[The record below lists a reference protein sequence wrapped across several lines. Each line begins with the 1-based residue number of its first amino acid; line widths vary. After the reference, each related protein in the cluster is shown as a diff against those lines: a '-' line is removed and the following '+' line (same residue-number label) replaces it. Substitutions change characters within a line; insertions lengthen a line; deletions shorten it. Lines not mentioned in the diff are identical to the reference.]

1 MACMT
6 DGGGKVPAE
15 GAVSNRGRLR
25 LPWEPFAVIV
35 AVVILWQAV
44 VSVFDVPVFLVPGPL
59 LVFRTMLEKAG
70 LLATHGLST
79 LAVTV
84 FAFFAAAVFGIVGA
98 VLVVSSR
105 LLERFVLPLIVFSQ
119 VVPKIAIA
127 PLLAIW
133 LGFSVSSRI
142 VVAFL
147 ICFFPILIGT
157 VAGLKSVEEDLI
169 YLTRQLRASIWQTFW
184 MVSLPAA
191 LPQIFSGFKVAIA
204 LAIVGAIVAAW
215 VGAVTGLGYLLL
227 VANGNFD
234 VALAFSVL
242 IVLTLFGV
250 ILFGLIDW
258 IETLALPWHVSRR
271 LEVHE

>member
-1 MACMT
+1 MKDGNSKVQKAGT
-6 DGGGKVPAE
+6 VSSGGG
-15 GAVSNRGRLR
+15 LR

-35 AVVILWQAV
+35 GIVILWHLV
-44 VSVFDVPVFLVPGPL
+44 VSVLEVPVFLVPGPL
-59 LVFRTMLEKAG
+59 LVFRTMVEKAG
-70 LLATHGLST
+70 MLATHGLST
-79 LAVTV
+79 LSVTV
-84 FAFFAAAVFGIVGA
+84 FAFLAAALSGILGA
-98 VLVVSSR
+98 VVVVSSR
-105 LLERFVLPLIVFSQ
+105 VIERFVLPLIVFSQ

-133 LGFSVSSRI
+133 LGFSISSRV

-169 YLTRQLRASIWQTFW
+169 YLTRQLRANFWQTFW

-191 LPQIFSGFKVAIA
+191 LPQIFSGFKVAIT
-204 LAIVGAIVAAW
+204 LAIVGAIVAEW
-215 VGAVTGLGYLLL
+215 VGADNGLGYLLL

-242 IVLTLFGV
+242 IVLTLYGV
-250 ILFGLIDW
+250 VLFGIIDW